1 MNYGMRIW
9 LALALTFVPAIQA
22 YLYCGSL
29 DTYPYVICVS
39 VGTAISGII
48 AFVRYKLGNDVPLVG
63 SDVASTVEARQAKT
77 CLLYL
82 GPPFW
87 LLALALFANQYCDRS
102 PRIDQQVRLLKFS
115 VYRKG
120 PSTVSVE
127 SWRDPGA
134 TQAIR
139 YDWRRMRGISSDTL
153 LGQQVIVS
161 VRAGALGWTWVES
174 IRIAEP

>member
-22 YLYCGSL
+22 YLYCGPL
-29 DTYPYVICVS
+29 DTHPYVICLS
-39 VGTAISGII
+39 VGAAISGII
-48 AFVRYKLGNDVPLVG
+48 AFQRRKPGNDVPLVG
-63 SDVASTVEARQAKT
+63 SDVTGTYEARQAKA
-77 CLLYL
+77 CLRYL
-82 GPPFW
+82 GPPLW
-87 LLALALFANQYCDRS
+87 LFALALFANQGCDRS

-127 SWRDPGA
+127 SWRNPGA

-161 VRAGALGWTWVES
+161 VRAGALGWTWVEN
-174 IRIAEP
+174 IRSAEP